1 MKNENEDYM
10 DWKNVSSEHINH
22 FKETAENIFAP
33 VYRVL
38 ARQVIEDYGI
48 TRGVCIDIGSGTG
61 GFAYEIAKISDLVV
75 YAVDIRDEMLEIM
88 KEKIEKEK
96 LAGRVIPRSGDV
108 HNLPFN
114 SNFADLVVS
123 RGSFHFWRDK
133 KRAFSEIH
141 RVLKIG
147 CVGFIGGGF
156 GRDEEVRKKAMRLH
170 EETYRD
176 VHGRNFH
183 ENLKARYMEIKEIL
197 NDTQDFKI
205 IFDESGLWVEIK
217 KT

>member
-1 MKNENEDYM
+1 M

-48 TRGVCIDIGSGTG
+48 TKGVCVDIGSGTG
-61 GFAYEIAKISDLVV
+61 GFACEIAKISNLKV
-75 YAVDIRDEMLEIM
+75 YAVDIKEEMLEIM

-108 HNLPFN
+108 HNIPFN

-133 KRAFSEIH
+133 KKAFSEIH

-147 CVGFIGGGF
+147 GVGFIGGGF
-156 GRDEEVRKKAMRLH
+156 GRDEKVRKEAMRLH
-170 EETYRD
+170 EETYRG
-176 VHGRNFH
+176 VHGGRNFH
-183 ENLKARYMEIKEIL
+183 ENLKARYMELKEIL
-197 NDTQDFKI
+197 KDMQDFKI
-205 IFDESGLWVEIK
+205 TFDESGLWVEIK